1 MIKGG
6 NTMLEEILKE
16 LHDAKLKAVES
27 INNGDMEMAD
37 KYIEVIKSL
46 EKSVEMLKES
56 EK

>member
-6 NTMLEEILKE
+6 NTMLNEIMKE
-16 LHDAKLKAVES
+16 LHDAKLKSVYA

-37 KYIEVIKSL
+37 KYLEVIKSL